1 MTEKFDID
9 AAKKLANDIAANLSS
24 LPGDDSRHAA
34 LRAEVEQLKAAL
46 ARGGDASP
54 EVEVKFK
61 SVHSALDRAA
71 IELQANGIRAG
82 VFISEIGRLLGL
94 D

>member
-1 MTEKFDID
+1 MPDKLDID
-9 AAKKLANDIAANLSS
+9 AAKKLANDIAQNLSS
-24 LPGDDSRHAA
+24 LPDDDGRHAA
-34 LRAEVEQLKAAL
+34 LKAEVDQLKTVL
-46 ARGGDASP
+46 ARAGETSP
-54 EVEVKFK
+54 EVAVKFK

-71 IELQANGIRAG
+71 IELQADGIRAG